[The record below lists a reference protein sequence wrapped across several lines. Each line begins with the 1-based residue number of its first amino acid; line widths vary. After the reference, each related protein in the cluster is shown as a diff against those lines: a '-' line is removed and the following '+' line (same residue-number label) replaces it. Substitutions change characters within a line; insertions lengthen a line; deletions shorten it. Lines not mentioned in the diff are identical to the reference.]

1 MAGNGWQDHVDDQG
15 RNGIR
20 LEMVGRIMLTIKEGM
35 AGNGWQ
41 DHVDDQGR
49 NGWKWLAGSC

>member
-1 MAGNGWQDHVDDQG
+1 
-15 RNGIR
+15 
-20 LEMVGRIMLTIKEGM
+20 MVGRIMLTIKEGM